1 MENYI
6 RTEYEIQDPCY
17 GFSGTSLQGYTDP
30 IGFYD
35 LVELF
40 GKPSS
45 EDAIDEKVNVEWLIE
60 GKRYYIDEYGDEDW
74 DYVKATIYNWK
85 TSGVPFGEYGWHI
98 GGNGWAAIELVEE
111 IIKNKI
117 KPTMNWMD

>member
-1 MENYI
+1 MFNEYI
-6 RTEYEIQDPCY
+6 KNSYEVESD
-17 GFSGTSLQGYTDP
+17 FVSGTSLQGYTDA
-30 IGFYD
+30 ISFYD

-40 GKPSS
+40 GKPT
-45 EDAIDEKVNVEWLIE
+45 EDSAIDEKVNVSWSIT

-98 GGNGWAAIELVEE
+98 GGNGWTAIELVEE